1 MTEETKSPEAM
12 VLGEACIF
20 PWWLVLLWGILS
32 LVIGILFLTTPVITT
47 VILVT
52 FMGAYWLV
60 GGFFAIG
67 SVFVDR
73 NEWGWKIFLAII
85 NIIAGILILMYPY
98 FSTLFVLSFFV
109 IFIGFWACFIGA
121 AHLFQAFARKDAG
134 NGVLGILSLIFGI
147 ILLINPFITVALLPF
162 VAGGF
167 AVIGGLSAIVVSF
180 TAHKAQETVP
190 AP

>member
-1 MTEETKSPEAM
+1 M
-12 VLGEACIF
+12 VLGEACMF

-32 LVIGILFLTTPVITT
+32 LVIGFLFLTTPEITT
-47 VILVT
+47 VLLIT

-67 SVFVDR
+67 SVFVDK
-73 NEWGWKIFLAII
+73 NEWGWKVFLAII

-121 AHLFQAFARKDAG
+121 AHLFQAFKKKDAG

-147 ILLINPFITVALLPF
+147 LLLVNPFITVVLLPF

-167 AVIGGLSAIVVSF
+167 AVVGGLSAIVVSF
-180 TAHKAQETVP
+180 TAHKAQATVP